1 MPKKRRKILTR
12 GGKLEIMPKKRRKIL
27 TRGGKLVYPDEEKK
41 KGGSIEKKDAKMI
54 KRMLKGKK

>member
-1 MPKKRRKILTR
+1 VEAQRR
-12 GGKLEIMPKKRRKIL
+12 EIMPKKRRKIL